1 MTPAADTS
9 VTWTGHT
16 LPTAAA
22 ASWGECIS
30 LGGPGGAAEGVLVS
44 VSAKLQIQAYV

>member
-1 MTPAADTS
+1 MTPAAGMS
-9 VTWTGHT
+9 VTWTGEI
-16 LPTAAA
+16 LPIAGA

-30 LGGPGGAAEGVLVS
+30 LGGPGGAAEGALVR